1 MSIEIFILIIL
12 LGLSG
17 FFSGAETALV
27 SVSLAKVKTLVKQ
40 KKLGSVKLLK
50 LKQKPKTLITTILIG
65 NNLANIAAAALTTKL
80 MIDLFGSNGVAIA
93 TGILTLVILVFGEI
107 TPKNIA
113 HTYSVKVSLLIA
125 GPIYFLTKLLFPLI
139 FVLNLFTTFIIRAS
153 GGKHIPIVTEEEL
166 KTMIDMGVEEGEVEK
181 KEREM
186 IENVFELNDITAEEV
201 MTPRIAMFCLD
212 ENLSLKDAM
221 QTLAK
226 TPYSRIP
233 IIRSNR
239 DNVIGILYVKDVLK
253 ALQKGQKN
261 VKLKTIAREPYFIPE
276 DILLNQ
282 LFKKFQDKKIHM
294 AVVVDEHGG
303 VAGLITLE
311 DLLEEIVG
319 EIVDETDIT
328 PHVIL
333 RVDKNNI
340 LVDADTEL
348 KNINEFFN
356 IKLPGNIN
364 ETVSKLVLKK
374 LKKIPK
380 KGDKVKIDKNVMIT
394 VEEATKNK
402 IHKLKVT
409 NLNGRSKI

>member
-1 MSIEIFILIIL
+1 M